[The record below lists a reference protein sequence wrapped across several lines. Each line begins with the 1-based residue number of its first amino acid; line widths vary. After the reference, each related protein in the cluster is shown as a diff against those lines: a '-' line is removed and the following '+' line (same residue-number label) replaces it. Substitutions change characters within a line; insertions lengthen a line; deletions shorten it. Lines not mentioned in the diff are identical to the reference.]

1 MHRQRERVSS
11 VLPART
17 GRATSAISSRHRI
30 ASHRIASRRFV
41 EAKIGVAVEEVTH
54 VKTQPARRVKAG
66 FTQRLAPAR
75 AMHIYESSFSCQK
88 SRHHRHHRLRSRRY
102 YRLDVIWASRESS
115 PKYHSPTNLI
125 IHAAFRISPPLAEES
140 AKINSISIT
149 YSRSCFF
156 LPLFFSL
163 CPFVSL
169 FQCLLLSIIGPLTFC
184 ISHCSRQSR

>member
-30 ASHRIASRRFV
+30 ASHRIVSRRFV

-88 SRHHRHHRLRSRRY
+88 SRHHRHRHHRLRSRRY

-140 AKINSISIT
+140 PKLIQ
-149 YSRSCFF
+149 YRSLTLAAVSFF
-156 LPLFFSL
+156 LFFSPSVHSYPYFNA
-163 CPFVSL
+163 CYF
-169 FQCLLLSIIGPLTFC
+169 
-184 ISHCSRQSR
+184 R